1 VFTFVFLLNF
11 QTYLHAQVKKANAK
25 GIAMVTV
32 TYIQGQVEVKKSNDK
47 EWTLAKLNMIL
58 HQEDRLRT
66 RLLSNTEIKFEDG
79 SIVKVGE
86 NTMID
91 IKELTLDRETLEQE
105 SSIKLWLGKIRARIE
120 KLRQKNSRFN
130 VITPTAIVG
139 VRGTTFIV
147 CVEEDK
153 TTKALVEV
161 GEIYFRGSSQLPEE
175 EVTLKSSE
183 FSISSTDGTKVTPP
197 QKISPE
203 EIEKIKEE
211 VKEIKSLEIIENKEE
226 PKDKDKEVSSP
237 TKDPAK
243 EETSPEVIETKK
255 EDPETLK
262 EEVVLQRVEQ
272 AQEESTKE
280 SSFIDKEESKEDKE
294 ESEVKITQLSMA
306 PIVSEVNPPKLVF
319 PQSGALVSKNYLNVK
334 GISDSRNKI
343 TFTVIKGSI
352 YNTSADQNGNWN
364 INQVYLPEGECT
376 INMVATNQDNLS
388 SEVVSLN
395 LLVDTYTLK
404 PKIIFPSPDSI
415 LNSVIT
421 DISGNAEPNS
431 SIALSIN
438 ESQSLNTVSD
448 DSGNFSFQGVALCK
462 PTPVK
467 INYYLSNQDKFV
479 NYIPKLFL
487 NLSAIPP
494 NGVYNFKIIA
504 TDKVK
509 NVSEPTISKVEVV
522 VPMALSINDR
532 ELQLFG
538 PLYNYTYEAPHWEL
552 GYNKIEITASYQ
564 EGIKRYVSVP
574 TPYYDYL
581 SPVIL
586 TKRKDLRNVAGKNYL
601 VLTLNVFDEGSG
613 IRKVMANDISMVKA
627 EEGIYEWTC
636 PGQIYQKDISAKIK
650 IEDFA
655 GNITTENLFYSWIQI
670 KNEFNIDIPPLPEE
684 R

>member
-1 VFTFVFLLNF
+1 MKNVLLFTVFTFVFLLNF

-255 EDPETLK
+255 EDPE
-262 EEVVLQRVEQ
+262 
-272 AQEESTKE
+272 
-280 SSFIDKEESKEDKE
+280 
-294 ESEVKITQLSMA
+294 
-306 PIVSEVNPPKLVF
+306 
-319 PQSGALVSKNYLNVK
+319 
-334 GISDSRNKI
+334 
-343 TFTVIKGSI
+343 
-352 YNTSADQNGNWN
+352 
-364 INQVYLPEGECT
+364 
-376 INMVATNQDNLS
+376 
-388 SEVVSLN
+388 
-395 LLVDTYTLK
+395 
-404 PKIIFPSPDSI
+404 
-415 LNSVIT
+415 
-421 DISGNAEPNS
+421 
-431 SIALSIN
+431 
-438 ESQSLNTVSD
+438 
-448 DSGNFSFQGVALCK
+448 
-462 PTPVK
+462 
-467 INYYLSNQDKFV
+467 
-479 NYIPKLFL
+479 
-487 NLSAIPP
+487 
-494 NGVYNFKIIA
+494 
-504 TDKVK
+504 
-509 NVSEPTISKVEVV
+509 
-522 VPMALSINDR
+522 
-532 ELQLFG
+532 
-538 PLYNYTYEAPHWEL
+538 
-552 GYNKIEITASYQ
+552 
-564 EGIKRYVSVP
+564 
-574 TPYYDYL
+574 
-581 SPVIL
+581 
-586 TKRKDLRNVAGKNYL
+586 
-601 VLTLNVFDEGSG
+601 
-613 IRKVMANDISMVKA
+613 
-627 EEGIYEWTC
+627 
-636 PGQIYQKDISAKIK
+636 
-650 IEDFA
+650 
-655 GNITTENLFYSWIQI
+655 
-670 KNEFNIDIPPLPEE
+670 
-684 R
+684 